1 MAESLETFRE
11 EMLPGR
17 TSVEVTDV
25 LGRACESMKP
35 GQLIHTET
43 FTLLEALSAIEIGDQ
58 KVDIGVIADQS
69 NTGVPSE
76 LFEAGKAPLELDSTR
91 LLSLLDGMLAREISW
106 YRGNF
111 LAETLYTCL
120 YLHDMERLKGNSILK
135 AYCELTRLTCLEVT
149 SVIHRAGVSEEED
162 FCIAYQGLPLHKLSG
177 GSDDY
182 KRWLS
187 FASGISDKLGRICAA
202 GGSDPVSL
210 NSEEFPIGKVSKE
223 DIRSIRAR
231 IRFRCNYLN
240 IIKSLEDG
248 EVGANRAKL
257 EKYAKEAQGDL
268 DIIAKSFRETTSEG
282 AAAGFVQYLNKAHM
296 PAIPPRTI
304 ENVSGDEIVKYFKD
318 FLEHAM
324 IVCKTSK
331 CKNISSLE
339 SHLGQFSD
347 RCPEAIVRSL
357 QALCCARLNT
367 KEMVSTSIG
376 LSVKYLE
383 SEPELEFSFDK
394 CKDIVAA
401 YANAACHHKSQQHRK
416 FKKLLRTL
424 SEAVEELKM
433 LLSTFKDFESKSNAA
448 AEDNK
453 GKDDDRAAASM
464 GRNGLGMSIVITWL
478 NALSHSVAL
487 QQLLVGFDLDLY
499 EKTEFLMI
507 YWYCERLLTG
517 YIEKVQEWN
526 SLCGHLSNA
535 LSTGKGS
542 SRKQRKEK
550 GAVVLVN
557 EDQMMSRIF
566 VLEAWRLC
574 CNGINRMLAGL
585 KKHKGV
591 GIAKELP
598 WGGEEKRYNQ
608 RFSHMQYA
616 DYEQYVYATDT
627 SAVSEEKLFDS
638 ARISFG
644 NCIRLQQHY
653 AKTFKKGSTP
663 HEVSLF
669 DVLPLICKKNTI
681 ALKLMEA
688 NTELKCGFE
697 WTSRLIILKVFSN

>member
-1 MAESLETFRE
+1 M
-11 EMLPGR
+11 
-17 TSVEVTDV
+17 
-25 LGRACESMKP
+25 
-35 GQLIHTET
+35 
-43 FTLLEALSAIEIGDQ
+43 
-58 KVDIGVIADQS
+58 
-69 NTGVPSE
+69 
-76 LFEAGKAPLELDSTR
+76 
-91 LLSLLDGMLAREISW
+91 
-106 YRGNF
+106 
-111 LAETLYTCL
+111 
-120 YLHDMERLKGNSILK
+120 K

-162 FCIAYQGLPLHKLSG
+162 FCIAYQGLPLHKLSSG

-182 KRWLS
+182 KRWLT
-187 FASGISDKLGRICAA
+187 FASGVSDKLAKAAA
-202 GGSDPVSL
+202 GSADPLSL
-210 NSEEFPIGKVSKE
+210 NSEEFPIVGKVSKE
-223 DIRSIRAR
+223 DIRGIRAR
-231 IRFRCNYLN
+231 ISFRCNYLN
-240 IIKSLEDG
+240 IIKSLEEGDL
-248 EVGANRAKL
+248 GANRSKL
-257 EKYAKEAQGDL
+257 EKHVKEARCNL
-268 DIIAKSFRETTSEG
+268 EIIAKSFHETSEEG

-304 ENVSGDEIVKYFKD
+304 ESVSGEEVVKYFDD
-318 FLEHAM
+318 FLEHAV

-347 RCPEAIVRSL
+347 QSPEAIIRSL
-357 QALCCARLNT
+357 QALCCAKLSM
-367 KEMVSTSIG
+367 KDIVSTSVG

-383 SEPELEFSFDK
+383 SEPELECCFDK
-394 CKDIVAA
+394 CKDIVEA

-424 SEAVEELKM
+424 SDAVEQLKM
-433 LLSTFKDFESKSNAA
+433 LLSTYKDFSKSDG
-448 AEDNK
+448 EDGRDGDEAN
-453 GKDDDRAAASM
+453 ASM
-464 GRNGLGMSIVITWL
+464 SSNELGVSIVITWL

-499 EKTEFLMI
+499 GQTEFLMI

-557 EDQMMSRIF
+557 EEQMMSRIF

-591 GIAKELP
+591 GNAKELP

-616 DYEQYVYATDT
+616 DYEQYVYATGKFVYFLESHIHT
-627 SAVSEEKLFDS
+627 LSS
-638 ARISFG
+638 SFFFP
-644 NCIRLQQHY
+644 L
-653 AKTFKKGSTP
+653 
-663 HEVSLF
+663 SLSLSLC
-669 DVLPLICKKNTI
+669 VCVCYT
-681 ALKLMEA
+681 
-688 NTELKCGFE
+688 
-697 WTSRLIILKVFSN
+697 